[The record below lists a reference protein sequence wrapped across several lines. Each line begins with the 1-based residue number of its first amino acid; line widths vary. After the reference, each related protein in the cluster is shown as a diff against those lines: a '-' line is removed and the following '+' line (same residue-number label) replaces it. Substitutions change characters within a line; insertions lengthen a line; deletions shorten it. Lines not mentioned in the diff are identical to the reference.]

1 MRSIPSIRRWAPVV
15 VLSVLVVTVLGARLA
30 ESETWTNAVY
40 TAQSQSGE
48 NNVAA
53 FLQSRTN
60 GRLSL
65 VGTYSTGGIGAPSV
79 DGNQS
84 HGLVSNGDF
93 LFVTN
98 SGDDSISVF
107 RIGRKGTLRKV
118 GKYSS
123 GGAVPVSL
131 AIKGSRLLVANQGSS
146 VAARR
151 GSLRVFKIRRD
162 GSLARLRQGHFEY
175 LPDDAPSDILTS
187 ESSSIFSVGLSGS
200 NRVDHYELLLDGS
213 IVRTDSVQGIVA
225 PLGGVV
231 KSSPQ
236 TTFVYTLPDA
246 SQPGVISLQVDREG
260 KTVRMYQDSRDDLRD
275 PCWAAIHPD
284 GRRVWLSSF
293 ETRAVSLYSISR
305 DGTMKAISDY
315 TPITAGPGA
324 TDIAVDLRG
333 RYLFRLRGFDVDAP
347 STPLFPVVDTFRINS
362 SSRNAGLAL
371 VGTAPL
377 PDSWASTGTT
387 GIVSVLVPSE

>member
-15 VLSVLVVTVLGARLA
+15 MLSVLVVTVLGARLA

-53 FLQSRTN
+53 FLQSRNN

-65 VGTYSTGGIGAPSV
+65 VGTYPTGGIGAPSV

-131 AIKGSRLLVANQGSS
+131 AVKGSRLLVANQGSS
-146 VAARR
+146 VASRR

-231 KSSPQ
+231 KTSTQ
-236 TTFVYTLPDA
+236 TT
-246 SQPGVISLQVDREG
+246 
-260 KTVRMYQDSRDDLRD
+260 
-275 PCWAAIHPD
+275 
-284 GRRVWLSSF
+284 
-293 ETRAVSLYSISR
+293 
-305 DGTMKAISDY
+305 
-315 TPITAGPGA
+315 
-324 TDIAVDLRG
+324 
-333 RYLFRLRGFDVDAP
+333 
-347 STPLFPVVDTFRINS
+347 
-362 SSRNAGLAL
+362 L
-371 VGTAPL
+371 V
-377 PDSWASTGTT
+377 
-387 GIVSVLVPSE
+387 